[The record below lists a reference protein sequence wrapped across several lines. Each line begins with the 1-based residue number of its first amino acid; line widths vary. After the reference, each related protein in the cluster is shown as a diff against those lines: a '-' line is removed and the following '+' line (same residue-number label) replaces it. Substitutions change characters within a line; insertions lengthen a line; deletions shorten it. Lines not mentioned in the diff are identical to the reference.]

1 MRKIKDEYRMVPMN
15 AIHQMEKDETVYAE
29 VKDCIIRG
37 NRVTAAQ
44 SNPNSRYKFFCSKK
58 E

>member
-1 MRKIKDEYRMVPMN
+1 MVPMN